1 MFSDGYRWV
10 FAYLLPPLIGAG
22 IGYLT
27 NAVAIRMLFRPFTE
41 KRIFGLKIPFTP
53 GIIPKYRNQLADN
66 IGEMVAR
73 ELLSRQM
80 LEEHLLSEGFKEQA
94 RPRLEELTAKWE
106 ESKAGELIVFFNKV
120 RRQDRGFAESG
131 CLKILGTALQDG
143 EIGKRRVEDF
153 LTARAESIASN
164 IFVNIYP
171 ILLDSVL
178 ETLKK
183 PKMRKV
189 LEEKGRTFIEDVQEK
204 LNFFQKFMIN
214 AGRYD
219 KTLKNRMPEIIEDL
233 LENLKKFAA
242 RPETVESLSQSIK
255 SGLGTY
261 SRLPLSELFRKFDL
275 PAYTDK
281 SDADLLRIIFSFRHV
296 TIKNLFGLDE
306 KKRQQIIQLLMGLGV
321 EQVVANLDSI
331 LRMVDIRSLVVN
343 RINTLNIEDVERILL
358 IIIEK
363 HLAWINI
370 FGAFLGALI
379 GGVQIL
385 IRIVTT

>member
-1 MFSDGYRWV
+1 M
-10 FAYLLPPLIGAG
+10 
-22 IGYLT
+22 
-27 NAVAIRMLFRPFTE
+27 
-41 KRIFGLKIPFTP
+41 
-53 GIIPKYRNQLADN
+53 
-66 IGEMVAR
+66 
-73 ELLSRQM
+73 LSRQM